1 MDAFFFP
8 NKENV
13 DKIVNYINMAT
24 KELKICVYNITNDKL
39 ANAVLARF
47 KAGISV
53 QVISDD
59 VCMHNQGSDVKRF
72 ADAGIPCR
80 TDSSRSHHMH
90 DKFMVVDNSLVLT
103 GSFNWTY

>member
-53 QVISDD
+53 
-59 VCMHNQGSDVKRF
+59 
-72 ADAGIPCR
+72 
-80 TDSSRSHHMH
+80 
-90 DKFMVVDNSLVLT
+90 
-103 GSFNWTY
+103 